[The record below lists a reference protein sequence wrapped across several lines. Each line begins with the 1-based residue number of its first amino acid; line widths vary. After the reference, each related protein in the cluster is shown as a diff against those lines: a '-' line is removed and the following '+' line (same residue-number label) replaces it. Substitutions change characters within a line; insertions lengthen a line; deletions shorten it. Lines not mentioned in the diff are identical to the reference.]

1 MQTHSSIRKT
11 LAGGQGPRRYFQGN
25 LSILRK
31 QLFWLITIRKLI
43 FVWFL
48 VTVASVLKLAMTWL
62 LLKAWSGLMNPW
74 IRGEESHWERD
85 TAWCK
90 CCHLLQH
97 WCGMATTFL
106 AHSAN
111 SSVLLVSEPPQ
122 DPAIQKHGVMTISS
136 KFYSYIFTDWD
147 VLGKVLGAREYVF
160 LTLLNS
166 VRVKSPGFQN
176 PPPPKDSTS
185 SSNRPLSISEWSH
198 NSLAQDKSLY
208 FYFFLPRH
216 ASWVCLYYS
225 LGLSSSDL
233 ALVFQCCLYHVIS
246 RHCWISVQS

>member
-1 MQTHSSIRKT
+1 
-11 LAGGQGPRRYFQGN
+11 
-25 LSILRK
+25 
-31 QLFWLITIRKLI
+31 
-43 FVWFL
+43 
-48 VTVASVLKLAMTWL
+48 
-62 LLKAWSGLMNPW
+62 MNPW
-74 IRGEESHWERD
+74 IRGEKSHWEGD

-97 WCGMATTFL
+97 RCGVATTFF

-111 SSVLLVSEPPQ
+111 SVLLVSEPPLR
-122 DPAIQKHGVMTISS
+122 IQQYRNMGSWQLVLNSIHTYLLTV
-136 KFYSYIFTDWD
+136 WD
-147 VLGKVLGAREYVF
+147 VLGRVLGAREYIF

-166 VRVKSPGFQN
+166 VRVKSLGFQN

-185 SSNRPLSISEWSH
+185 SSNRLLSISEWSH

-208 FYFFLPRH
+208 FYFFFLPRH

-233 ALVFQCCLYHVIS
+233 ALVFQCSLYNVVS